1 MKYFEVEGKT
11 PDQAVN
17 DFLTENDIPKDFVD
31 YEIIEGGSK
40 GFLGIGSKN
49 ALVKIKFNDVE
60 FYKRKGRL
68 VLSEILEKAGFD
80 DFSIET
86 KSRNPD
92 IIFNIISPDSKL
104 LIGKNAQML
113 DSMQFILNRMVNW
126 DNPDGSFIV
135 DVEDYRDRVV
145 ENLKEKAI
153 KLAKTVR
160 RTGRPIKMA
169 PMVTMVRKE
178 IHVAL
183 KEIPGISTVSKGDG
197 HLKEILIVPEKKGG
211 GSRGRRPDNR
221 QGGRPRGRRP
231 DNRHSGKPEAAQQ
244 AAPEE
249 NKAGAVKDDN

>member
-1 MKYFEVEGKT
+1 MKYFEVEAKT
-11 PDQAVN
+11 AEQAVN
-17 DFLTENDIPKDFVD
+17 DFLTENDIPKDFV
-31 YEIIEGGSK
+31 EHEVITAGSR

-68 VLSEILEKAGFD
+68 VLSELLEKAGFE

-86 KSRNPD
+86 KSRNPE

-113 DSMQFILNRMVNW
+113 DSMQFILNRMVSREDTEW
-126 DNPDGSFIV
+126 TFIV
-135 DVEDYRDRVV
+135 DVEDYRERVV
-145 ENLKEKAI
+145 ETLKEKAV

-160 RTGRPIKMA
+160 RTGKPIKMA

-178 IHVAL
+178 IHMAL
-183 KEIPGISTVSKGDG
+183 KQIQGISTVSKGDG

-211 GSRGRRPDNR
+211 RGRRPDSRNGSSR
-221 QGGRPRGRRP
+221 PPRGRRP
-231 DNRHSGKPEAAQQ
+231 QKKDGEQ
-244 AAPEE
+244 ASVKAEGAEE
-249 NKAGAVKDDN
+249 